1 MNVNKREKTLQES
14 LAEVENKLRRTQNN
28 WKHYLPN
35 NDDPDKVV
43 ALIMRMLKSQPDLM
57 RACEHGTFWRALS
70 QLMTLDLSVDGA
82 MGEAYLMMYGVE
94 VKLVIGY
101 KGLIKLAQRSGE
113 VKSLFAACVY
123 ETDSFSVSY
132 GMQQEVVHKLDD
144 SSERSNGE
152 LTHVYAIC
160 TLTNGTIV
168 PLVMDKAAIENH
180 RMSFSKGSD
189 RSSSPWVTSPERMW
203 MKTVIR
209 KMLSSGMIPLSA
221 EVKDSLNEDD
231 TVTLPPTEKLIN
243 NFVESYQP
251 ETEEV
256 EA

>member
-1 MNVNKREKTLQES
+1 MNKKAMTLNES
-14 LAEVENKLRRTQNN
+14 LAAVETKLRRQQNT

-35 NDDPDKVV
+35 NDDPEKTV
-43 ALIMRMLKSQPDLM
+43 ALIMRMLKAQPDLM
-57 RACEHGTFWRALS
+57 RACEHATFWRALA
-70 QLMTLDLSVDGA
+70 QLMTLDLTVDGA
-82 MGEAYLMMYGVE
+82 IGEAYLMMYGVE

-123 ETDSFSVSY
+123 ETDTFKVSY
-132 GMQQEVVHKLDD
+132 GMQQNVVHELDE
-144 SSERSNGE
+144 SSERTNGE

-160 TLTNGTIV
+160 TLTNGTQI
-168 PLVMDKAAIENH
+168 PLVMDRASIENH
-180 RMSFSKGSD
+180 RRSFSKGSE

-209 KMLSSGMIPLSA
+209 KMLNSGMIPLSA
-221 EVKDSLNEDD
+221 EIKDSLNEDD
-231 TVTLPPTEKLIN
+231 TINLPPTEKLIN
-243 NFVESYQP
+243 NFVESYEP
-251 ETEEV
+251 DAEEV